1 MEAAVKKRNEPVLS
15 IEFSSQSTQEL
26 LGRQSV
32 RTTFK
37 LSERSIDAL
46 SILANQLGIKQKS
59 LFDHLI
65 DDDSAL
71 RVVAKEAEQYEAPE
85 QRVPKTYVISR
96 RTLKNL
102 EKVSNK
108 YQTPRDALV
117 ELSIERI
124 LPLISR
130 EKKKHEER
138 KKLLKKMQTLLESS
152 NELFD
157 MAGETLDHDD
167 PVYRRIYQMMKTVN
181 SCCDEVRSCV
191 ERGRKIENF

>member
-1 MEAAVKKRNEPVLS
+1 MKKRNESILS
-15 IEFSSQSTQEL
+15 IEFSSQSTKEL

-71 RVVAKEAEQYEAPE
+71 RGVAAEADQYEAPE

-102 EKVSNK
+102 EKVSSK

-138 KKLLKKMQTLLESS
+138 KKLLKKMHTLVENG
-152 NELFD
+152 NELFET
-157 MAGETLDHDD
+157 AKETLDHDD
-167 PVYRRIYQMMKTVN
+167 PVYRRIYQMMKTMN
-181 SCCDEVRSCV
+181 NCRDEVSSCV

>member
-1 MEAAVKKRNEPVLS
+1 MKKQNESVLS
-15 IEFSSQSTQEL
+15 IEFSTQSTKEL

-46 SILANQLGIKQKS
+46 SILASQLGIKQKS

-71 RVVAKEAEQYEAPE
+71 RIVAAEAEQYEAPE
-85 QRVPKTYVISR
+85 QRVPKTFVISR

-102 EKVSNK
+102 EQVSSK

-124 LPLISR
+124 LPLINR

-138 KKLLKKMQTLLESS
+138 KKLLKKMHTLLV
-152 NELFD
+152 NGNDLFE
-157 MAGETLDHDD
+157 AARETLDHDD
-167 PVYRRIYQMMKTVN
+167 PVYRRIHQMMKTMTNCYEDV
-181 SCCDEVRSCV
+181 SSCV
-191 ERGRKIENF
+191 ERGRKIEDF